1 MHTYNATILH
11 HDICHNIKGKG
22 KGRCI
27 ALMQRTPHRATEHHL
42 PYGITQCYLPPNRDE
57 RAPP

>member
-1 MHTYNATILH
+1 MA
-11 HDICHNIKGKG
+11 G

-27 ALMQRTPHRATEHHL
+27 ALKERTVHRATERL
-42 PYGITQCYLPPNRDE
+42 LSYGITQCYLPPDRGE